1 MVFVEEFA
9 VANMNPAI
17 LSDGKRVL
25 PPGNAHMDHKVP
37 LYLVFDKKLH
47 FFSNFDN
54 RTQLFTKIYVQF

>member
-37 LYLVFDKKLH
+37 LYLVFD
-47 FFSNFDN
+47 
-54 RTQLFTKIYVQF
+54 